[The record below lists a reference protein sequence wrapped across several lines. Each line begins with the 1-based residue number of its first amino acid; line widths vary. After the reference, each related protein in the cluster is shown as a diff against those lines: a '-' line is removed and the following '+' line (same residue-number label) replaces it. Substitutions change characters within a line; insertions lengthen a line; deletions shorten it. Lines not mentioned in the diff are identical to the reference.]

1 MSNPRLVWATCELS
15 VLALVLGAAVMG
27 VPRPAPVTPPLR
39 HVQVPL
45 LPAPDALPMQ
55 PSEGPLELR
64 TLVLHPDVEESF
76 PARGC
81 EAQGLPEDEND
92 CDVPPLMT

>member
-15 VLALVLGAAVMG
+15 VLALALGAAVMSFS
-27 VPRPAPVTPPLR
+27 RPAPATPPLQ
-39 HVQVPL
+39 QVRVPMMRAPGPMPL
-45 LPAPDALPMQ
+45 Q
-55 PSEGPLELR
+55 PTEGPLELR

-81 EAQGLPEDEND
+81 EAQGLPDDEND

>member
-15 VLALVLGAAVMG
+15 VLALALGAAVMSFS
-27 VPRPAPVTPPLR
+27 RPAPATPPLQ
-39 HVQVPL
+39 QVRVPMMR
-45 LPAPDALPMQ
+45 APGPMHLQ
-55 PSEGPLELR
+55 PTEGPLELR

-81 EAQGLPEDEND
+81 EAQGLPDDEND

>member
-1 MSNPRLVWATCELS
+1 MSTQRLVWATCELS
-15 VLALVLGAAVMG
+15 VVALALGVLVLGA
-27 VPRPAPVTPPLR
+27 PRPRPPAAPALR
-39 HVQVPL
+39 PVQT
-45 LPAPDALPMQ
+45 PAPQ
-55 PSEGPLELR
+55 WSGQSPSVEGPLELR

-81 EAQGLPEDEND
+81 EAQGLPDDEND

>member
-15 VLALVLGAAVMG
+15 VLALALGAAAMG
-27 VPRPAPVTPPLR
+27 FPRPAQVAPPLR

-45 LPAPDALPMQ
+45 VPAPDPLPMQ
-55 PSEGPLELR
+55 PTEGPLELR

-81 EAQGLPEDEND
+81 EAQGLPDDEND